1 MSVSAFV
8 LDGIWLLG
16 TEQLKATTFGGS
28 VLPKQNIIT
37 VNQDWLT
44 LTLGTQKTTAQLS
57 LNKAIEKNMSD
68 IFKHL
73 ITECLMLLP

>member
-1 MSVSAFV
+1 MSLEPQHMSVSAFV

-44 LTLGTQKTTAQLS
+44 LTL
-57 LNKAIEKNMSD
+57 
-68 IFKHL
+68 
-73 ITECLMLLP
+73 